1 MALNIGS
8 VAADDGMSKAIY
20 SQIDTLLAPPLL
32 SAVQQAEGPAKAEAQ
47 KALDGAR
54 EGWKKLAFAIASGV
68 VEHLIANLEIVG
80 ITAQGSV
87 SVGVQGSTG
96 PAAPANHL
104 HAVNLSGTTNNVVF
118 TQNNDGTGH
127 VL

>member
-8 VAADDGMSKAIY
+8 VTADEGMSKAIY
-20 SQIDTLLAPPLL
+20 SQIDTLLAPPLIN
-32 SAVQQAEGPAKAEAQ
+32 AVEQAEGLAKAEAQ

-54 EGWKKLAFAIASGV
+54 EGWQKLAFAIASGV
-68 VEHLIANLEIVG
+68 VEHLIANLEVVG
-80 ITAQGSV
+80 IRAQGSV
-87 SVGVQGSTG
+87 TVGVQGSTG

-104 HAVNLSGTTNNVVF
+104 HAVSLSGTANNVVF

-127 VL
+127 VR